1 MQPTAATPT
10 DAIAPLAGTD
20 GPPLTLDESPAAGAW
35 NAYVGGHAGGTFY
48 HLHEWSGIN
57 RELFGHDSHLLTAR
71 AGGRIAGVLPL
82 TLVSSPVFGR
92 ILCSMPFVNY
102 GGPLADGPDAAA
114 RLVARA
120 RELAATTRAKYLE
133 LRCPA
138 ALDTDIP
145 ASTRKI
151 SMALSLQP
159 DAEKLFEKYSSKHR
173 TNIRRSFKNDLTV
186 KSGGRDLLPQ
196 FYSVLEQ
203 SWHNLGTPL
212 YRRAYFEKILDT
224 FPDNTR
230 IFVCSQ
236 RGTPVAVAF
245 NGEFNGIVEGMW
257 AGGTP
262 AARGLQ
268 ANYALYWEMI
278 QDACQRGFKRFHLG
292 RSTADSGAEDFKKKW
307 NAEALQLYWYQH
319 RPDGGAAPELNVDNP
334 KYRMAIS
341 AWRRMPLWMT
351 RVLGPHIARGIP

>member
-10 DAIAPLAGTD
+10 DAIDSPAGIAD
-20 GPPLTLDESPAAGAW
+20 SVIAIDESPAPDAW
-35 NAYVGGHAGGTFY
+35 NAYVGAHPGGTFY

-57 RELFGHDSHLLTAR
+57 RDLFGHRSHLLTAQT
-71 AGGRIAGVLPL
+71 AGRIVGALPL
-82 TLVSSPVFGR
+82 TLVTSPLFGR

-102 GGPLADGPDAAA
+102 GGPLADTADAAA

-120 RELAATTRAKYLE
+120 RQLAASGRANYLE
-133 LRCPA
+133 LRCAA

-151 SMALSLQP
+151 SMALPLQP
-159 DAEKLFEKYSSKHR
+159 DPEKLFEKYSSKHR
-173 TNIRRSFKNDLTV
+173 TNIRRSFKNDLAV
-186 KSGGRDLLPQ
+186 KSGGRELLPA

-203 SWHNLGTPL
+203 SWRNLGTPL
-212 YRRAYFEKILDT
+212 YRRAYFERILAT

-236 RGTPVAVAF
+236 RDTPVAVAF
-245 NGEFNGIVEGMW
+245 NGEFNGVVEGMW
-257 AGGTP
+257 AGGTA

-278 QDACQRGFKRFHLG
+278 QDACRRGFRRFHLG

-307 NAEALQLYWYQH
+307 NADALQLYWYQD
-319 RPDGGAAPELNVDNP
+319 RPQGGPAPELNVDNP
-334 KYRMAIS
+334 KYRLAIS
-341 AWRRMPLWMT
+341 TWRRMPLWMT
-351 RVLGPHIARGIP
+351 RLLGPHVARGIP